1 MQVAVSITMQCIQD
15 GKPKNSTRCGF
26 ALACLETFQNVEVA
40 VTTYEVSVYRGG
52 WDDPSPLCLSI
63 SAEMHLW
70 LTAFDRGEVVQ
81 PITTTLDVPAK
92 FYHRY
97 VKPGVPVVK

>member
-1 MQVAVSITMQCIQD
+1 MQVAVSVTTQCIQE

-40 VTTYEVSVYRGG
+40 VTPYEVTMYRGG
-52 WDDPSPLCLSI
+52 WDDCYPLCLPVSPV
-63 SAEMHLW
+63 MHLW

-81 PITTTLDVPAK
+81 PITTVLDVPAD
-92 FYHRY
+92 FYHQY
-97 VKPGVPVVK
+97 VKPGVPLVK